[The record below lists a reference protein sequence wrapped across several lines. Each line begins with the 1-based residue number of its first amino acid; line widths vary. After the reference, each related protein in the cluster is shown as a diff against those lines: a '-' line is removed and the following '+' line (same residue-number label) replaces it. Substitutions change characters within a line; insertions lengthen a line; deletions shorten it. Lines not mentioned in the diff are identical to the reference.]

1 MKAYEVTFEFS
12 EKDIK
17 TIRNILE
24 LKAFELEEMKHPKA
38 EEVDTLARMF
48 DDALHNIRKEKE
60 LEAVM
65 SHYDEGCKKWSEL
78 FAKMK

>member
-1 MKAYEVTFEFS
+1 MYTFELN

-24 LKAFELEEMKHPKA
+24 LKAFELEEMKHSGAK
-38 EEVDTLARMF
+38 EIGRLAKIF
-48 DDALHNIRKEKE
+48 DDALQDIRKEKE

-65 SHYDEGCKKWSEL
+65 NHYDEGCKKWSEL